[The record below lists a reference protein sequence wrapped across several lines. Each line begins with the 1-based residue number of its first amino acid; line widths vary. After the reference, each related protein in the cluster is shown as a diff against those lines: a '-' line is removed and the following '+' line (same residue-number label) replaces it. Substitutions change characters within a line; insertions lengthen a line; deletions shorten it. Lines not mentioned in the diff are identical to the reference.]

1 MHSYQAAPISLYWFT
16 LHTFLVVSMFR
27 VFLTKLKIR
36 LPDMVSII
44 QEFIQPYITS
54 IASMETDHVLEASK
68 DSGGQRVIEA
78 FLSSNASAKQKR
90 RLVMK

>member
-1 MHSYQAAPISLYWFT
+1 
-16 LHTFLVVSMFR
+16 MFR